1 MYRLM
6 APSWLAVMS
15 SLLAAV
21 AWHLGSTPITTVVAR
36 CLERSDLMLTCCL
49 SAATGRLLSRPTNSL
64 ARSSLLLLLLLLL
77 HGLAGQRVARQSSAH
92 SIVDI
97 DIYRCLGSKRR
108 FYLAA
113 HRRVVSVLVWVRHPQ
128 GPPPPGSPS
137 FWAYD
142 PIFEGFPV
150 H

>member
-1 MYRLM
+1 VSGAVRPHVDVLLEC
-6 APSWLAVMS
+6 ADWPS
-15 SLLAAV
+15 
-21 AWHLGSTPITTVVAR
+21 TVQT
-36 CLERSDLMLTCCL
+36 DK
-49 SAATGRLLSRPTNSL
+49 L
-64 ARSSLLLLLLLLL
+64 ARSSLLLLLLLL

-92 SIVDI
+92 SIVDF

-142 PIFEGFPV
+142 PIFEGFPLIPQSPSLLPAMRPYTV
-150 H
+150 GLLDGIHVRIVRS